1 MNKFKYLYIDDEVD
15 CNTFISGFCDTEY
28 IDLELLDME
37 INMSID
43 NVVEKIKSKW
53 DDYSG
58 IIFDMRL
65 NGGGPNRL
73 SCSASTIAQNLRS
86 MCVEDHLPSKP
97 FVLCSTDAEL
107 RKAISNDTTS
117 RDLYDYVFSKDM
129 HCDTEIIAKNL
140 YCLAEA
146 YKVLTE
152 KPFEPNVILGR
163 DTGDLDDS
171 VVEYL
176 ERYIANSNAIV
187 QFIINDLF
195 RYPGLLIN
203 EDVLAA
209 RLGIDRKQ
217 SGEAFNE
224 LSNLLFDRF
233 GYKGVLS
240 NYRRFFWNID
250 VIKWFEEISNNLCLR
265 LTEAGRRVEIVQ
277 RATNIKGIVAANP
290 IEHDTSTYFWT
301 ICEAKK
307 EPIDPLEAY
316 TIMEDCPLKPWQ
328 EPRYISFLALS
339 EHTYDEIYMLSA
351 SEKKRYD
358 ARVDAIN
365 DTNNG

>member
-15 CNTFISGFCDTEY
+15 CNTFISGFCDTKY

-53 DDYSG
+53 NDYSG

-86 MCVEDHLPSKP
+86 MCVEDHFPSKP

-129 HCDTEIIAKNL
+129 DCDTEIIAKNL

-152 KPFEPNVILGR
+152 KTFEPNGILGR
-163 DTGDLDDS
+163 DTGDLERS

-176 ERYIANSNAIV
+176 ERYQTNPNAIV
-187 QFIINDLF
+187 HFIINDLF

-209 RLGIDRKQ
+209 RFGIDKEK
-217 SGEAFNE
+217 SGDAFGK
-224 LSNLLFDRF
+224 LSDLLFDQY
-233 GYKGVLS
+233 GYKGILT
-240 NYRRFFWNID
+240 NYQRFFWNID
-250 VIKWFEEISNNLCLR
+250 VIQWFEKKSENLCLQ
-265 LTEAGRRVEIVQ
+265 LTEAAKRVEIVHS
-277 RATNIKGIVAANP
+277 ATKIEGIVVASP
-290 IEHDTSTYFWT
+290 IEYNESTLFWT
-301 ICEAKK
+301 ICEAYKK
-307 EPIDPLEAY
+307 PIDPIEAY
-316 TIMEDCPLKPWQ
+316 TIVEDSPLKPWQ
-328 EPRYISFLALS
+328 EPRFISFSALS
-339 EHTYDEIYMLSA
+339 QHEHDELYKLSA
-351 SEKKRYD
+351 SEKKRYE
-358 ARVDAIN
+358 ARVEAIN
-365 DTNNG
+365 ETDNG